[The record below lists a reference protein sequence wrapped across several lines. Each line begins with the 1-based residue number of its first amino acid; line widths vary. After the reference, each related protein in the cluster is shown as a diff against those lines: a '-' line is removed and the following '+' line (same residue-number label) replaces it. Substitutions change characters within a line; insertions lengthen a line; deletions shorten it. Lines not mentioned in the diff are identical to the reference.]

1 MKHYSVLKEE
11 SIEGLNLKDD
21 SIVVDATLGYGGHSS
36 EILKRI
42 PNGHLYSFD
51 QDINAINYSDELLY
65 KVSDNYT
72 LIHSNFVNMKEKL
85 NELGVEKVDAIVFDL
100 GVSSPQID
108 DGARGFSF
116 MQDAP
121 LDMRMN
127 QEDSKT
133 AADVV
138 NNYSMYELCDIFY
151 AYGEENLSKPV
162 AKKIIDSRPI
172 NTTLE
177 LVEVIKS
184 AVGLKYF
191 NLHHPE
197 RKIFQ
202 AIRIEVNSELDVLK
216 KVLPDAISLL
226 NVGGRISVI
235 TFHSLEDKIV
245 KTIFKQKSE
254 VNDLVKGLP
263 EIPDEYKPE
272 IKLVNKKIILP
283 SEKELE
289 ENSRSKSAKLRIIE
303 RIWSIWLLRKLKQKD

>member
-1 MKHYSVLKEE
+1 MKHYSVLKNET
-11 SIEGLNLKDD
+11 IDGLNLKDN

-36 EILKRI
+36 EILKKI
-42 PNGHLYSFD
+42 PNGHLYAFD
-51 QDINAINYSDELLY
+51 QDINAINYSEELLS
-65 KVSDNYT
+65 KIGDNYT
-72 LIHSNFVNMKEKL
+72 LIHANFVEMKDKL

-108 DGARGFSF
+108 DGTRGFSF
-116 MQDAP
+116 MQDAK

-127 QEDSKT
+127 QDDKLS

-138 NNYSMYELCDIFY
+138 NNYSMYELVDIFY
-151 AYGEENLSKPV
+151 AYGEENLSKPI
-162 AKKIIDSRPI
+162 AKKIVDSRPI

-202 AIRIEVNSELDVLK
+202 AIRIEVNHELDVLK
-216 KVLPDAISLL
+216 KVLPDAIDLL
-226 NVGGRISVI
+226 NKEGRISVI

-245 KTIFKQKSE
+245 KNVFKQNSE

-263 EIPDEYKPE
+263 EIPEEYKPK
-272 IKLVNKKIILP
+272 IKLVNRKIILP
-283 SEKELE
+283 TSEELE
-289 ENSRSKSAKLRIIE
+289 ENSRSKSAKLRIVE
-303 RIWSIWLLRKLKQKD
+303 RI

>member
-51 QDINAINYSDELLY
+51 QDINAINYSDELLS

-151 AYGEENLSKPV
+151 AYGEENLSKPI

-283 SEKELE
+283 SKKEIE

-303 RIWSIWLLRKLKQKD
+303 RI

>member
-1 MKHYSVLKEE
+1 
-11 SIEGLNLKDD
+11 
-21 SIVVDATLGYGGHSS
+21 
-36 EILKRI
+36 
-42 PNGHLYSFD
+42 
-51 QDINAINYSDELLY
+51 
-65 KVSDNYT
+65 
-72 LIHSNFVNMKEKL
+72 MKEKL

-108 DGARGFSF
+108 DGTRGFSF
-116 MQDAP
+116 MQDAK

-127 QEDSKT
+127 QDDKLS

-138 NNYSMYELCDIFY
+138 NNCSMYELVDIFY
-151 AYGEENLSKPV
+151 AYGEENLSKPI
-162 AKKIIDSRPI
+162 AKKIVDSRPI

-202 AIRIEVNSELDVLK
+202 AIRIEVNHELDVLK
-216 KVLPDAISLL
+216 KVLPDAIDLL
-226 NVGGRISVI
+226 NKEGRISVI

-245 KTIFKQKSE
+245 KNVFKQNSE

-263 EIPDEYKPE
+263 EIPEEYKPK
-272 IKLVNKKIILP
+272 IKLVNRKIILP
-283 SEKELE
+283 TSEELE
-289 ENSRSKSAKLRIIE
+289 ENSRSKSAKLRIVE
-303 RIWSIWLLRKLKQKD
+303 RI

>member
-1 MKHYSVLKEE
+1 MKHYSVLKNET
-11 SIEGLNLKDD
+11 IEGLNLKDN
-21 SIVVDATLGYGGHSS
+21 SIVVDATLGYAGHSS
-36 EILKRI
+36 EILKKI
-42 PNGHLYSFD
+42 PNGHLYGFD
-51 QDINAINYSDELLY
+51 QDINAIKYSDELLS
-65 KVSDNYT
+65 KISNNYT
-72 LIHSNFVNMKEKL
+72 LIHSNFVEMKDKL
-85 NELGVEKVDAIVFDL
+85 NELGIEKVDAIVFDL

-108 DGARGFSF
+108 DEARGFSF
-116 MQDAP
+116 MKDAK

-127 QEDSKT
+127 QDDSRT

-138 NNYSMYELCDIFY
+138 NNYSMYELVDIFY
-151 AYGEENLSKPV
+151 AYGEENLSKPI
-162 AKKIIDSRPI
+162 AKKIVDSRPI

-202 AIRIEVNSELDVLK
+202 AIRIEVNKELDVLK
-216 KVLPDAISLL
+216 KVLPDAIDLL
-226 NVGGRISVI
+226 NKEGRISVI

-245 KTIFKQKSE
+245 KTIFKQMSE

-263 EIPDEYKPE
+263 EIPEEYKPK

-283 SEKELE
+283 SNEELE

-303 RIWSIWLLRKLKQKD
+303 RI

>member
-51 QDINAINYSDELLY
+51 QDINAINYSDELLS
-65 KVSDNYT
+65 KVNDNYT

-151 AYGEENLSKPV
+151 AYGEENLSKPI

-283 SEKELE
+283 SEKEIE

-303 RIWSIWLLRKLKQKD
+303 RI

>member
-11 SIEGLNLKDD
+11 SIEGLNLKND

-51 QDINAINYSDELLY
+51 QDINAINYSDELLS

-151 AYGEENLSKPV
+151 AYGEENLSKPI

-283 SEKELE
+283 SEKEIE

-303 RIWSIWLLRKLKQKD
+303 RI

>member
-51 QDINAINYSDELLY
+51 QDINAINYSDELLS

-151 AYGEENLSKPV
+151 AYGEENLSKPI

-303 RIWSIWLLRKLKQKD
+303 RI